1 MHIQGFFIAI
11 ESPSWSSLYIYIP
24 YVSNS
29 TYGTYQLWLISHHP
43 DLQLS
48 SIRNPS
54 QLGFCSLPESR
65 GGHEFL

>member
-65 GGHEFL
+65 DGHEFL